1 MALGRLFAGG
11 AIHKLKPTGMLLFS
25 AIFTFIGL
33 WLLTITS
40 GGATFVSAAIF
51 AVGVTFFWPTM
62 LGFVAEYL
70 PETGALGL
78 SIMGG
83 AGMFSVSLVLP
94 IMGNLMDNS
103 GMIEALRIMSIL
115 PAILMLAFLGLNFY
129 MNKKNMTIKT

>member
-1 MALGRLFAGG
+1 
-11 AIHKLKPTGMLLFS
+11 
-25 AIFTFIGL
+25 
-33 WLLTITS
+33 
-40 GGATFVSAAIF
+40 
-51 AVGVTFFWPTM
+51 M